1 MFSSEEVLLTSIEK
15 GTSKVH
21 LPLGR
26 KLILGWLGGALIALG
41 FLADVRVAA
50 SMPASFGGLGT
61 LAGAGVFPL
70 GLVVILLMGGE
81 LVTGN
86 MMVAS
91 TAMYARKIKLSDFLM
106 NLLVITLMN
115 FVGAVCVAFFF
126 GHFVGL
132 THVGAFKTA
141 VITMAQGKITMPFW
155 QSFVSGI
162 GCNWLVGIAVW
173 LAFSAKD
180 GAGKILGI
188 WFPIMVFVAI
198 GFQHSIANC
207 FLIPAAIFEG
217 GATWG
222 DFLTNIVPV
231 YLGNVVGGAGLVG
244 GLYYLSYHRQDV

>member
-1 MFSSEEVLLTSIEK
+1 MFSSAEVVQTTIAK
-15 GTSKVH
+15 GVGKVH
-21 LPLGR
+21 LPLGV
-26 KLILGWLGGALIALG
+26 KLILGFFGGALIALG

-50 SMPASFGGLGT
+50 SIPASFGGIATVL
-61 LAGAGVFPL
+61 GAGVFPL

-86 MMVAS
+86 MMVVSMA
-91 TAMYARKIKLSDFLM
+91 TYARKVKVTDFLM
-106 NLLVITLMN
+106 NLLIITIMN
-115 FVGAVCVAFFF
+115 FIGAVCVAFFF

-132 THVGAFKTA
+132 THTGAFKTA
-141 VITMAQGKITMPFW
+141 VITMAQSKITAPFW

-173 LAFSAKD
+173 LAFAAKD

-222 DFLTNIVPV
+222 QFMSNIIPV
-231 YLGNVVGGAGLVG
+231 YLGNIVGGAGIVG
-244 GLYYLSYHRQDV
+244 GLYYLSFGQKKS